1 LTDEREGSIIAPSR
15 QFTGGFA
22 MRKTAPW
29 QGSMGMPP
37 LGRRAWLKRTALAS
51 GALLA
56 RAAHGAPAELPLATP
71 ESTRKLGAPI
81 LNPEYGLPSPHESEV
96 LRRPTDVTPTQYS
109 SWSFTPLQDL
119 SGVVTPN
126 GLFFER
132 HHGGVP
138 DIAPDA
144 HQLAV
149 HGLVKQ
155 PLLFTMD
162 DLVRFPSV
170 SRFHFL
176 ECSGNGSTEW
186 AAPRGKTVQF
196 THGLLSC
203 CEWTGVPLA
212 TVLEEAGIKPE
223 AKWILAEGADA
234 AAMTR
239 SIPVEKALDDALL
252 AYAQNGERLRPEQGY
267 PLRLLLPGFEG
278 NMNIKW
284 LHRLKLG
291 DRPFYS
297 REETSKY
304 TDLLRDGRAREFS
317 FVMEAKSV
325 ITSPSGGQ
333 QLSRGPREISGVAWS
348 GRGRITKVDVSTD
361 GGKSWREAALQE
373 PVMKKCLTRFRLPW
387 RWDGAPAI
395 LQSRAVDETGYVQ
408 PSRQELVAVRGLNSY
423 YHNNSIQSWQVAQGG
438 EVANVHA

>member
-1 LTDEREGSIIAPSR
+1 MGKHEGKVAMVER
-15 QFTGGFA
+15 
-22 MRKTAPW
+22 
-29 QGSMGMPP
+29 
-37 LGRRAWLKRTALAS
+37 LGRRLWLKRTALAS

-81 LNPEYGLPSPHESEV
+81 LNPEYGLPSPYEAEV
-96 LRRPTDVTPTQYS
+96 LRKPTDLTPTQYS

-119 SGVVTPN
+119 RGMVTPN

-138 DIAPDA
+138 DIAPDE
-144 HQLAV
+144 HRLVV

-162 DLVRFPSV
+162 DLVRFPAV

-223 AKWILAEGADA
+223 AKWILAEGAGA

-239 SIPVEKALDDALL
+239 SIP
-252 AYAQNGERLRPEQGY
+252 
-267 PLRLLLPGFEG
+267 
-278 NMNIKW
+278 I
-284 LHRLKLG
+284 
-291 DRPFYS
+291 
-297 REETSKY
+297 
-304 TDLLRDGRAREFS
+304 AR
-317 FVMEAKSV
+317 
-325 ITSPSGGQ
+325 
-333 QLSRGPREISGVAWS
+333 VA
-348 GRGRITKVDVSTD
+348 VSID
-361 GGKSWREAALQE
+361 GGKSWREAGLQE
-373 PVMKKCLTRFRLPW
+373 PVMKKSLTRFRLPW

-408 PSRQELVAVRGLNSY
+408 PSRQQLVAVRGLNSY
-423 YHNNSIQSWQVAQGG
+423 YHNNSIQSWQVAPGG